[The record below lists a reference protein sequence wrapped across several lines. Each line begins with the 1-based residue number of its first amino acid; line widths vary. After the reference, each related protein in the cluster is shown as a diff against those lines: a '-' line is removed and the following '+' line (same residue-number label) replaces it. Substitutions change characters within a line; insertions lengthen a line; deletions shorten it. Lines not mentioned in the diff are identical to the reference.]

1 MIKVKNRHIKCPSKT
16 FYLIHYPEW
25 LRESKYIQSIQHAH
39 PWKIIEVAMFQHK
52 CLYFMLNSLL
62 QWDSV
67 NFLML
72 IKACCC
78 YLKKDAVWIRYTVCK
93 ISRNHGWSNGPMVTL
108 WVVRWRYKLI
118 LSYCIIDIW
127 ISGCISFV
135 DYTLLCWKQN
145 KSIMEN
151 CDIILWQKSWSPNGP
166 PRWTSRS
173 PGRFIGRLG
182 RPVVLHTGYKKL
194 STKENSIW
202 FSTDNGLV
210 LNGTKTPPE
219 LIGPVPVEELTL
231 LPWVWIITCP
241 NDFKLISGAKFSH
254 FDVIKN
260 SLMISMTTVGAW
272 LSV

>member
-1 MIKVKNRHIKCPSKT
+1 
-16 FYLIHYPEW
+16 
-25 LRESKYIQSIQHAH
+25 
-39 PWKIIEVAMFQHK
+39 
-52 CLYFMLNSLL
+52 
-62 QWDSV
+62 
-67 NFLML
+67 
-72 IKACCC
+72 
-78 YLKKDAVWIRYTVCK
+78 
-93 ISRNHGWSNGPMVTL
+93 MVTL

-151 CDIILWQKSWSPNGP
+151 CAILLWQKN
-166 PRWTSRS
+166 
-173 PGRFIGRLG
+173 LG
-182 RPVVLHTGYKKL
+182 RPTDHLGGPVGRLDDLQVASGDLLFYTLDIKKKL
-194 STKENSIW
+194 SAEENSIW

-231 LPWVWIITCP
+231 FPWVWIITCP
-241 NDFKLISGAKFSH
+241 NDSKLISGAKFSH

-260 SLMISMTTVGAW
+260 SLIISMTAVGAW

>member
-1 MIKVKNRHIKCPSKT
+1 MIKVKNRHIKCLSKT
-16 FYLIHYPEW
+16 FYWIHYPEW
-25 LRESKYIQSIQHAH
+25 LRKSKYIQSIQHAH
-39 PWKIIEVAMFQHK
+39 PWKILEVAMFQHK

-78 YLKKDAVWIRYTVCK
+78 YLNKDAVWIRYTVCK

-151 CDIILWQKSWSPNGP
+151 CAILLWQKNLGRPTDHLGGP
-166 PRWTSRS
+166 V
-173 PGRFIGRLG
+173 GRLG
-182 RPVVLHTGYKKL
+182 RPVILHTGYKKL
-194 STKENSIW
+194 SAEENSIW

-231 LPWVWIITCP
+231 FPWVWIITCP
-241 NDFKLISGAKFSH
+241 NDSKLISGAKFSH

-260 SLMISMTTVGAW
+260 SLIISMTAVGAW

>member
-1 MIKVKNRHIKCPSKT
+1 MIKVKNRHIKCLSKT
-16 FYLIHYPEW
+16 FYWIHYPEW
-25 LRESKYIQSIQHAH
+25 LRKSKYIQSIQHAH
-39 PWKIIEVAMFQHK
+39 PWKILEVAMFQHK

-78 YLKKDAVWIRYTVCK
+78 YLNKDAVWIRYTVCK

-108 WVVRWRYKLI
+108 WVVRWGYKLI

-151 CDIILWQKSWSPNGP
+151 CAILLWQKN
-166 PRWTSRS
+166 
-173 PGRFIGRLG
+173 LG
-182 RPVVLHTGYKKL
+182 RP
-194 STKENSIW
+194 
-202 FSTDNGLV
+202 TDHLG
-210 LNGTKTPPE
+210 
-219 LIGPVPVEELTL
+219 GPVGRLDDLQVASGDLLFYTL
-231 LPWVWIITCP
+231 
-241 NDFKLISGAKFSH
+241 D
-254 FDVIKN
+254 IKN
-260 SLMISMTTVGAW
+260 FQLKKIQFGSAQIMAW
-272 LSV
+272 CWMAPRHLRS